1 MLEGHVGFFSWNFL
15 LFRCPNAVISAYLWP
30 SIKTQLINVTPAFLH
45 RSSSRHEDIQ
55 LPGRWQMRPY
65 LQQSSLGFDE
75 QKFGLPPASVAVRT
89 RSPSELQSLSLFW
102 VCAEENDWGVAACA
116 LKVFA
121 DLISCTSGS
130 LWVPSQGP
138 AYLSHSWGRATKQNK
153 LNRRK
158 QTPDL
163 LQRAGGVFRVGC
175 HHSLSCVLLFC
186 TRQAVLIVAYRVFLL
201 SLSAVFC
208 RFLLEWTGRGL
219 QFYRNTCF
227 RGFLLSVGISHV

>member
-138 AYLSHSWGRATKQNK
+138 AYLSHSWGWATKQNK

-163 LQRAGGVFRVGC
+163 LQCAGGVFRTVW
-175 HHSLSCVLLFC
+175 
-186 TRQAVLIVAYRVFLL
+186 AVCCCSAQGRL
-201 SLSAVFC
+201 SLSWLTGFSSLAYLQRFAGSYWNELGEGCSSTGTPVSGVSC
-208 RFLLEWTGRGL
+208 FLLA
-219 QFYRNTCF
+219 FHTC
-227 RGFLLSVGISHV
+227 R